1 MRESKLEKDAVKF
14 AIANGW
20 LSRKFKSPAR
30 RAAPDRL
37 FMRDGYVMFIE
48 FKAPGKEPTEQQLLE
63 HERYRAK
70 GIDVHVVDDINMARL
85 LLL

>member
-20 LSRKFKSPAR
+20 LSRKFKSPSR
-30 RAAPDRL
+30 RAAPDRI
-37 FMRDGYVMFIE
+37 FMRGGYLMFIE
-48 FKAPGKEPTEQQLLE
+48 FKKFGEEPTEQQQME
-63 HERYRAK
+63 HDRYRAK
-70 GIDVHVVDDINMARL
+70 GMHVHVVDNMALAQL